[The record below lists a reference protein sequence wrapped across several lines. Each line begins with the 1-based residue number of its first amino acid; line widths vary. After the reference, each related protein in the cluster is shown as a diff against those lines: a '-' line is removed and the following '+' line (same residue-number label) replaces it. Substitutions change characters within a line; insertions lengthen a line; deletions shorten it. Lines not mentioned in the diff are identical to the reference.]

1 MSDHRKIVNQMSSK
15 FKGNL
20 DDTDLFIIKK
30 LCEDS
35 NTSLSSI
42 GEELKV
48 SPSTI
53 HKRICRLKDGGIIE
67 RFTILFDPTIID
79 LNTVAFVG
87 VELERSAL
95 VGKKKEEVIRNL
107 LDLREVLEIHETLE
121 PFDLMLKLRTR
132 NVDLLREVIGN
143 ISGIEGV
150 MATNTILTTRKILET
165 PLKYETLGYE
175 NEVRRF

>member
-1 MSDHRKIVNQMSSK
+1 MSSK

-20 DDTDLFIIKK
+20 DNTDLFIIKR

-35 NTSLSSI
+35 NTSLASI
-42 GEELKV
+42 GEELNV

-67 RFTILFDPTIID
+67 RFTIIFDPAILE
-79 LNTVAFVG
+79 LNTIAFVG
-87 VELERSAL
+87 IELERSAM
-95 VGKKKEEVIRNL
+95 VGKKKEEVINQL
-107 LDLREVLEIHETLE
+107 LTFREVLEIHETLV

-132 NVDLLREVIGN
+132 DVDLLREVIGN
-143 ISGIEGV
+143 VSSIEGV

-165 PLKYETLGYE
+165 PLKYDGLREA
-175 NEVRRF
+175 

>member
-1 MSDHRKIVNQMSSK
+1 MSSK

-20 DDTDLFIIKK
+20 DETDLFIIRR

-35 NTSLSSI
+35 NTSLASI

-67 RFTILFDPTIID
+67 RFTILFDPSIIN
-79 LNTVAFVG
+79 LNTVAVVG
-87 VELERSAL
+87 IELERSAL
-95 VGKKKEEVIRNL
+95 VGKRKDEVVGRL
-107 LDLREVLEIHETLE
+107 LGFNEVLEIHETLE
-121 PFDLMLKLRTR
+121 PFDLMLKLRTKD
-132 NVDLLREVIGN
+132 VDLLREVIGN

-150 MATNTILTTRKILET
+150 MATNTILTTKKILET
-165 PLKYETLGYE
+165 PLKYDDINGEA
-175 NEVRRF
+175 